1 MPNINETERVARKL
15 LPIIYVLDTSGSMS
29 GDRISS
35 VNEAMHETVDVLR
48 DVSKNNPSA
57 ELKIGVLKF
66 DSGAQWVT
74 QNGLVYLEDYF
85 WNDLTA
91 GGLTDFGSALS
102 ELDKKLSR
110 SGFLDS
116 DVGYKVPVIIFMSD
130 GFPTDDW
137 QSALEHAN
145 ASNKWFRVSTKI
157 SIAVGDQAD
166 KDVLACIAGRNG
178 QPNHEAVISVNDMES
193 LKKLIRVV
201 SVTASMIG
209 SKSRT
214 ASDSQDEV
222 LREVKREMG
231 GEDSAINPNEL
242 LPEFNAKS
250 DDVFYGAS
258 GDPWSED
265 GWD

>member
-1 MPNINETERVARKL
+1 MPNINETEKMARKL

-29 GDRISS
+29 GDRIAS

-48 DVSKNNPSA
+48 DVSRNNPSA
-57 ELKIGVLKF
+57 ELKIGVLQF

-74 QNGLVYLEDYF
+74 RNGLVYLEDYF
-85 WNDLTA
+85 WNDLVA
-91 GGLTDFGSALS
+91 GGMTDFGSALE
-102 ELDKKLSR
+102 ELDAKLSR

-130 GFPTDDW
+130 GYPTDDW

-145 ASNKWFRVSTKI
+145 ASNKWFRVATKI
-157 SIAVGDQAD
+157 SIAVGDSAD
-166 KDVLACIAGRNG
+166 KNVLACIAGRNG
-178 QPNHEAVISVNDMES
+178 QPNNEAVISVNDMES

-214 ASDSQDEV
+214 ATDSQNEV
-222 LREVKREMG
+222 LREVKREMSAEG
-231 GEDSAINPNEL
+231 GKIDPEEL
-242 LPEFNAKS
+242 LPTFNEKEDA
-250 DDVFYGAS
+250 FYGAS
-258 GDPWSED
+258 GDPWSDD